1 MLDEVQC
8 GIGRTGSFY
17 AFEQADVRPDA
28 VGMAKGLGG
37 GFPIGA
43 IWVGE
48 TSADLFKPGMH
59 GSTFGGTPLACAA
72 ALAVM
77 DVIEDEKLLE
87 NVASLTPA
95 WHRQLQSLV
104 DEFPDQLVR
113 LKGLGFMIGL
123 EVKANP
129 RGYVAELRNLGL
141 LAPPAGGNVVRLLP
155 PLNATADELTR
166 SVEIFRRVLA
176 AKS

>member
-1 MLDEVQC
+1 
-8 GIGRTGSFY
+8 
-17 AFEQADVRPDA
+17 
-28 VGMAKGLGG
+28 MA
-37 GFPIGA
+37 
-43 IWVGE
+43 
-48 TSADLFKPGMH
+48 
-59 GSTFGGTPLACAA
+59 
-72 ALAVM
+72 
-77 DVIEDEKLLE
+77 
-87 NVASLTPA
+87 
-95 WHRQLQSLV
+95 
-104 DEFPDQLVR
+104 EFPDQLVR

-123 EVKANP
+123 EVKENP